1 MKRKILRLILIGSI
15 PATLYCGYEVVRILK
30 DKDVVLSV
38 ITGMLFL
45 MQALESLSELMKD
58 E

>member
-15 PATLYCGYEVVRILK
+15 PAILYCGYEVVKIVK

-38 ITGMLFL
+38 ITGMLFF

>member
-1 MKRKILRLILIGSI
+1 MKNLLWKIILIGSI

>member
-1 MKRKILRLILIGSI
+1 MKKLLWKIILIGSI
-15 PATLYCGYEVVRILK
+15 PATSYFGYEVVKIVK
-30 DKDVVLSV
+30 EKDVVLAV
-38 ITGMLFL
+38 LTGTLFL